1 MSKILYQNE
10 TQTHLLK
17 LRTVL
22 AERRQIMRTPKHEG
36 AETNIISLSKKEA
49 IAISVHILLSY
60 ENELIQLLQEIR
72 EQYKNQI

>member
-17 LRTVL
+17 LRTVP
-22 AERRQIMRTPKHEG
+22 AERVQIMRTRKHEG
-36 AETNIISLSKKEA
+36 AETDIISLSKKEA